1 MVRKTRRKKN
11 RKGRSRIELNALNI
25 LRAGE
30 EKYFESTRQDFDQ
43 SPNAQDPHAG
53 VRSPEMKIMS
63 RKILTVC
70 LSLILIQTAI
80 AQDLPQPKLT
90 PVSTMEKHAP
100 LIRQGVALHDQGDY
114 DGAIRVYEEVLKEN
128 PDDTVALYEMAY
140 SYSEKKDYKKS
151 LEIAYR
157 GAGYKSKQLFGFYVL
172 IGNNLDNIGRAE
184 DAVKTYRAGIK
195 MFPEE
200 SLLHFNLGITHFR
213 QNKLDEAK
221 KSFKEAVTFN
231 PNHPGSH
238 IRLGDVYF
246 KENYRIPALLAMGRF
261 LVLEPKSE
269 RATYA
274 LQVIRDVLGRA
285 ATRDE
290 KTGNINITL
299 DLSAKT
305 DEGDF
310 STALT
315 MLGLV
320 GAARHLDE
328 NKNKTEMQLI
338 VEMLESLLSI
348 ISEGE
353 AKKKQSGFA
362 WNYYRPYFLE
372 MKARN
377 MVEPFCYY
385 IYQTSQSTEVAK
397 WLGQNTERVNEFLS
411 WSRTYQWPRVK

>member
-1 MVRKTRRKKN
+1 
-11 RKGRSRIELNALNI
+11 
-25 LRAGE
+25 
-30 EKYFESTRQDFDQ
+30 
-43 SPNAQDPHAG
+43 
-53 VRSPEMKIMS
+53 MS
-63 RKILTVC
+63 RKILTLC
-70 LSLILIQTAI
+70 LTLILLQSAI

-90 PVSTMEKHAP
+90 AVPTMEKHEP
-100 LIRQGVALHDQGDY
+100 LIRQGIALHDRGDY
-114 DGAIRVYEEVLKEN
+114 DGAIRSYEEVLKEN
-128 PDDTVALYEMAY
+128 PDDAIALYEMAY
-140 SYSEKKDYKKS
+140 SYSEKKNYKKS

-157 GAGYKSKQLFGFYVL
+157 GAQYKSKQLFGFYVL
-172 IGNNLDNIGRAE
+172 IGNNLDNLSRAE
-184 DAVKTYRAGIK
+184 DAIKTYKAGIK

-200 SLLHFNLGITHFR
+200 SLLHFNLGITLLN
-213 QNKLDEAK
+213 QNRADEAR
-221 KSFKEAVTFN
+221 KSFKEAVNFN

-310 STALT
+310 GAALT
-315 MLGLV
+315 MMGIL

-328 NKNKTEMQLI
+328 NKKKTEIQLI
-338 VEMLESLLSI
+338 VEMIESLLSI
-348 ISEGE
+348 MSEGE
-353 AKKKQSGFA
+353 EKKKQQGFA

-397 WLGQNTERVNEFLS
+397 WLAQNTQRVNEFLS
-411 WSRTYQWPRVK
+411 WSRNYQWPRVK